1 MFAHVPSRRRPRVAW
16 ATATLAVALTLM
28 FLRCLLLAPDH
39 RWPLLTQWG
48 VVPEGFYW
56 SAAQVLTLA
65 TALFLHADWIHLAGN
80 LAFLLIFGFAAER
93 ALGSR
98 RFLVLFFVCGMLANV
113 AAVLFLSDT
122 DDPVIGAS
130 GAISAIIGAYMTLF
144 PGARLGLVLPL
155 GVFLEFV
162 RMPAI
167 VLIGLWVLVQI
178 AFSVVGDHYGRIAW
192 VVHLAGFVSGVVF
205 ALTSRQA
212 ISRRLRQNA

>member
-1 MFAHVPSRRRPRVAW
+1 
-16 ATATLAVALTLM
+16 
-28 FLRCLLLAPDH
+28 
-39 RWPLLTQWG
+39 
-48 VVPEGFYW
+48 
-56 SAAQVLTLA
+56 
-65 TALFLHADWIHLAGN
+65 
-80 LAFLLIFGFAAER
+80 
-93 ALGSR
+93 
-98 RFLVLFFVCGMLANV
+98 
-113 AAVLFLSDT
+113 
-122 DDPVIGAS
+122 VIGAS

-167 VLIGLWVLVQI
+167 VLIGLWVLVQV

-205 ALTSRQA
+205 ALASRQA